1 MLMTTVVAVALG
13 LTPVKDD
20 SLHRVSG
27 DYSKAVGQYSKTVS
41 PNGAV
46 RLKGYSPAA
55 RANYDIIVHK
65 NGDVEGAVGAWT
77 VTFHV
82 SDDAA

>member
-20 SLHRVSG
+20 SLHRISG
-27 DYSKAVGQYSKTVS
+27 DYSKAVGQYSQTVDR
-41 PNGAV
+41 NGAV
-46 RLKGYSPAA
+46 HLKGYSPAA
-55 RANYDIIVHK
+55 GTTYDVTVHK
-65 NGDVEGAVGAWT
+65 NGDVEGSVGAWA

-82 SDDAA
+82 SEDES

>member
-13 LTPVKDD
+13 LTPVKDE
-20 SLHRVSG
+20 SLHRISG
-27 DYSKAVGQYSKTVS
+27 DYSKAVGQYSQTVNR
-41 PNGAV
+41 NGSI

-55 RANYDIIVHK
+55 RADYDVIVHK
-65 NGDVEGAVGAWT
+65 NGDVEGAVGAWA

-82 SDDAA
+82 SEDES